1 MYDNNA
7 DSNGSDDGFDSV
19 PPAKRQKP
27 TTCLSITT
35 LTFNIIYLILGI
47 GIAALGVLLLIL
59 VSNLG
64 RITDLF
70 ITTAMFTSLGFFFIF
85 LSILGIVG
93 ISRKNRQVLICFA
106 FFLILLLATETVT
119 GIVLIAKPDIMMP
132 SVKKQYFYLVNM
144 VTGDSSAPKILH
156 LRAELAKWYEENDC
170 CGYDGPLDFQNP
182 QDICCTFAF
191 DCNLDGYS
199 GCKDIIRSKVENNSR
214 ITGGIALAFLPF
226 PITFVICVI
235 LLIRRL

>member
-35 LTFNIIYLILGI
+35 LTFNIIYL
-47 GIAALGVLLLIL
+47 
-59 VSNLG
+59 
-64 RITDLF
+64 
-70 ITTAMFTSLGFFFIF
+70 
-85 LSILGIVG
+85 
-93 ISRKNRQVLICFA
+93 
-106 FFLILLLATETVT
+106 
-119 GIVLIAKPDIMMP
+119 MMP

-199 GCKDIIRSKVENNSR
+199 VSILG
-214 ITGGIALAFLPF
+214 
-226 PITFVICVI
+226 CVI
-235 LLIRRL
+235 FPKISFIVLIKFPY